1 MKTNDSDDIALR
13 QLLRAARPEGT
24 LPPGFAAAVWR
35 RIEQT
40 EATSAGAWAT
50 WLMEAAGFLCE
61 PRRALAL
68 LGGIA
73 LLGAVT
79 GLVLG
84 WQQSE
89 ELARQ
94 RYLAAV
100 SPLSPWP

>member
-1 MKTNDSDDIALR
+1 MKTNDSEDVVLR
-13 QLLRAARPEGT
+13 QLLRAARPEGA

-40 EATSAGAWAT
+40 EAASAGHWAT

-68 LGGIA
+68 LSGIA
-73 LLGAVT
+73 LLGAAA

-100 SPLSPWP
+100 SPLSSWP